1 MKLEGFP
8 LGMMGA
14 NCYLLTAGGNRGV
27 LVDPGDEGEKI
38 VRMLQERRL
47 EPGYILLTHGHF
59 DHVSGVPAVKEA
71 FPQAQVMLH
80 PGDLPLLEQPEKC
93 YGPLSNVVGRF
104 SLPKQV
110 DALLSDGQELSLDG
124 IFLRVLHTPGH
135 SPGSVTFQGEDF
147 LLTGDTLFAGGMGRY
162 DLYGGS
168 LEILERS
175 LAALAALE
183 GDWRICPGH
192 GPSST
197 LDRERRENP
206 YLQKE
211 KG

>member
-1 MKLEGFP
+1 MWLDTF
-8 LGMMGA
+8 LSQ
-14 NCYLLTAGGNRGV
+14 NRW
-27 LVDPGDEGEKI
+27 
-38 VRMLQERRL
+38 
-47 EPGYILLTHGHF
+47 
-59 DHVSGVPAVKEA
+59 
-71 FPQAQVMLH
+71 
-80 PGDLPLLEQPEKC
+80 
-93 YGPLSNVVGRF
+93 
-104 SLPKQV
+104 